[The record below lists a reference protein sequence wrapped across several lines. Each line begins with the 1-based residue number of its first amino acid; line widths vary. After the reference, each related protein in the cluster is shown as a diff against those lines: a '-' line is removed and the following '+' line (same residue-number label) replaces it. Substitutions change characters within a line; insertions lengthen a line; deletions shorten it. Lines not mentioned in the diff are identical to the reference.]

1 MSKPTAEE
9 ILEILQSANFE
20 IFYEGDEFNN
30 YIEGILDPKE
40 EAKNKQNVLS
50 DIRYLF
56 KL

>member
-9 ILEILQSANFE
+9 ILEIVQSGAFE
-20 IFYEGDEFNN
+20 FFYEGEEFKN
-30 YIEGILDPKE
+30 YIHGILDPEE